1 MVKVALLVRLEAR
14 PGKVAEVEDLLH
26 GGLSLVQE
34 EPDTTAWFALRMGPT
49 TFGIFDAFEGNLG
62 LQAHMAGKVAE
73 ALMER
78 ADELFSTPP
87 QIERVAV
94 LAAKLPFAEEGEEL

>member
-14 PGKVAEVEDLLH
+14 PGKVAEVEDFLRD
-26 GGLSLVQE
+26 GLPLVQE
-34 EPDTTAWFALRMGPT
+34 EPDTTAWFALRMGPE
-49 TFGIFDAFEGNLG
+49 TFGIFDAFDSELG
-62 LQAHMAGKVAE
+62 LQAHMTGKVAA

-78 ADELFSTPP
+78 AGELFSKPP

-94 LAAKLPFAEEGEEL
+94 LAAKLPAEAGGEEL